1 MNRPYGVDRNAAV
14 KLRGVE
20 DAAPYGF
27 YISTEE
33 ILLAIRE
40 SPLRFYI
47 GAAGNAGRP
56 LWPPYFFLRGAG
68 V

>member
-1 MNRPYGVDRNAAV
+1 MDR
-14 KLRGVE
+14 RGVE